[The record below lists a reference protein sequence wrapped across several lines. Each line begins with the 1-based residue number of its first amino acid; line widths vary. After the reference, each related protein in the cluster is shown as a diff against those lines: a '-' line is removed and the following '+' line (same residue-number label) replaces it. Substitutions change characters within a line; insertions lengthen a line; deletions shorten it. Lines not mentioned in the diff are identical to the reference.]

1 MAPYLIFD
9 TLEENKN
16 NLFCCLMEDINI
28 KIQNAFY
35 FSDLGGFQANI
46 GVSL

>member
-16 NLFCCLMEDINI
+16 NLFYCLMEDINI